1 MIDVHLM
8 KTVPPHGAFRI
19 DLRLSPMCLSCPI
32 AGRNSLLVYVR
43 TTVRVARP

>member
-19 DLRLSPMCLSCPI
+19 DLRLSPMCLSRPI
-32 AGRNSLLVYVR
+32 AGRSSLLVYVR

>member
-32 AGRNSLLVYVR
+32 AGISSLLSCVR
-43 TTVRVARP
+43 TIVRVARP

>member
-32 AGRNSLLVYVR
+32 AGSSSLLVCVR

>member
-1 MIDVHLM
+1 M

-19 DLRLSPMCLSCPI
+19 DLDLSPMCLTCPI
-32 AGRNSLLVYVR
+32 AGRSSLLSYVR

>member
-1 MIDVHLM
+1 MIDVHVM

-19 DLRLSPMCLSCPI
+19 DLSLSPMCFSCPI
-32 AGRNSLLVYVR
+32 AGRSSLLACVR